1 METIMGQRVAIM
13 TPSISISICI
23 SIQEMNDM
31 NQESSTSYV
40 PNVHEPHEQTAPEE
54 KGRRIPD

>member
-1 METIMGQRVAIM
+1 MGQRVAIM
-13 TPSISISICI
+13 TPSISITICI
-23 SIQEMNDM
+23 SVQEMNDM

-40 PNVHEPHEQTAPEE
+40 PNVHKPHEQTAPEE